1 METRNYILIVVLL
14 FSFASAASALASQE
28 DSFGGVAISRLYP
41 ESAYVGQQIWITIA
55 IENTGAEDSTIEITE
70 RLGDAVF
77 DKSEVQDIDTTMGS
91 MYFYEWEAYLP
102 AGENTS
108 VSYWIEPKSPGNYV
122 ISPSEAVVDGTRH
135 YMKSAAI
142 VVSCLADEVCGAGEN
157 YLNCPEDCSSGAED
171 GICDEVSDGICDPD
185 CASGFDNDCPEEDIT
200 IGNETA
206 GSNMTG
212 NIITDTVQNNISNV
226 NKPAVPEGKE
236 AIGFDL
242 ASVLP
247 YAIVVVVLAAGIV
260 YFMRKKG

>member
-14 FSFASAASALASQE
+14 FAFSSCASALASQE

-91 MYFYEWEAYLP
+91 MYFYEWEIYLP

-142 VVSCLADEVCGAGEN
+142 AVSCLADGICGSGEN
-157 YLNCPEDCSSGAED
+157 HLNCPEDCPSGGAD
-171 GICDEVSDGICDPD
+171 GVCDGLDDGICDPD
-185 CASGFDNDCPEEDIT
+185 CAAGFDSDCAMPAETDGTEESIATGPATNQSAGDKQEGEPSGFDFGAN
-200 IGNETA
+200 
-206 GSNMTG
+206 
-212 NIITDTVQNNISNV
+212 
-226 NKPAVPEGKE
+226 AVY
-236 AIGFDL
+236 I
-242 ASVLP
+242 
-247 YAIVVVVLAAGIV
+247 IVVAAIAV
-260 YFMRKKG
+260 AAVFWLIRMKR